1 MQNHQQKNQY
11 NKDFVLT
18 LSLTYIEDVR
28 VNVGSAPSQSE
39 GTPGV
44 SENVVN
50 GDHYRPLLQ
59 AAFTGDWE
67 SAEKIFLRHPSSKL
81 ANITS
86 RSETAL
92 HIAALNAQD
101 QFVENLIELL
111 SQSLEELEKVDCG
124 GRTALHH
131 AVLCGRIRIV
141 EALVRSNRRLT
152 QIQDKEGCLPFNL
165 STQEASMHKEIAW
178 FLAKNTTFDGPTHP
192 DSSPNAIQCIV
203 GLAYAGHLDII
214 LYLLGQY
221 PSLILRKGPG
231 ETGKSLLGVLA
242 RMQSHFLS
250 GTRLS
255 VWEALIYKCIPVD
268 MNYKPTDETSTN
280 VQTSTNLALQCLTRS
295 LWNAANI
302 VVPSIKRIH
311 DVKWRHEAAV
321 ELVKIVCNALSER
334 NPTEITQFF
343 QDRDLLAQA
352 TVKGI
357 SELVKLSIQYF
368 PELIWISPYG
378 TTLMTLAVQYRQER
392 ILRLFLKESSTNGL
406 SLVPTPTEIES
417 GKMMRAAAKCNPDID
432 DVTNVSG
439 AAFQMQREIQWFKAV
454 ESWVTPDMRT
464 ARSGPDN
471 KTYWQMF
478 VEKHQ
483 KLLENGQKWVKE
495 TADKCMLVSTLIA
508 TVLFAAVFTVPGTNI
523 DSNDFPLKGS
533 VLVFAISDGL
543 GLLCSMTAILLFLA
557 ILTSRDEPLDFF
569 DSLPK
574 KIIMGLSSLF
584 LSLAFMLVAF
594 AAALRFVLDKT
605 LEWVVIPIALLTSL
619 PVALFIVLQL
629 PLLFQM
635 VRSTYGPSIFR
646 AEGIRK

>member
-1 MQNHQQKNQY
+1 MATQPSERQGNSEHA
-11 NKDFVLT
+11 
-18 LSLTYIEDVR
+18 EPPADVR
-28 VNVGSAPSQSE
+28 VNVGSAPSQS
-39 GTPGV
+39 GGAPGIP
-44 SENVVN
+44 ENVVN
-50 GDHYRPLLQ
+50 GFYFQPLLK

-67 SAEKIFLRHPSSKL
+67 SAEKFILRDPASKI

-86 RSETAL
+86 RSETVL

-101 QFVENLIELL
+101 QFVENLVELL
-111 SQSLEELEKVDCG
+111 SQSPEMLEKVDCG

-141 EALVRSNRRLT
+141 KALVRRNCRLT
-152 QIQDKEGCLPFNL
+152 QIQDEEGRVPFNL
-165 STQEASMHKEIAW
+165 SSQEASMHKEIAW
-178 FLAKNTTFDGPTHP
+178 FLAKNTTFDGSSHL

-203 GLAYAGHLDII
+203 GLTYAGHLDIV
-214 LYLLGQY
+214 LYLLRKY
-221 PSLILRKGPG
+221 PSLILKKGPG
-231 ETGKSLLGVLA
+231 ETDKSILAVLA
-242 RMQSHFLS
+242 RMQCHFLS
-250 GTRLS
+250 GTKLS
-255 VWEALIYKCIPVD
+255 VLEASIYKCIPVD
-268 MNYKPTDETSTN
+268 VNSRPTDENSTN
-280 VQTSTNLALQCLTRS
+280 MQTSTNLALQCLSRS
-295 LWNAANI
+295 FWNAVNI
-302 VVPSIKRIH
+302 VAPSPIKRIH
-311 DVKWRHEAAV
+311 DVKLRHEAAV
-321 ELVKIVCNALSER
+321 ELVKKVCDALSQR
-334 NPTEITQFF
+334 NPTEIAQFF

-378 TTLMTLAVQYRQER
+378 TTLITLAVQYRQES

-406 SLVPTPTEIES
+406 SLVPAPTEKES
-417 GKMMRAAAKCNPDID
+417 ARMMRAAAKCNPDID

-471 KTYWQMF
+471 KTYWQVF

-495 TADKCMLVSTLIA
+495 TADKCMVVSTLIA
-508 TVLFAAVFTVPGTNI
+508 TVLFAAAFTVPGTN
-523 DSNDFPLKGS
+523 NGNNGFPLKGS
-533 VLVFAISDGL
+533 VMVFAISDGL
-543 GLLCSMTAILLFLA
+543 GLLCSVTAILLFLA
-557 ILTSRDEPLDFF
+557 ILTSRDEPLDFL

-594 AAALRFVLDKT
+594 AATLTYVLDKT
-605 LEWVVIPIALLTSL
+605 LEWVVIPIALLTSV
-619 PVALFIVLQL
+619 PVTLFMVLQL

-635 VRSTYGPSIFR
+635 VKSTYGPSIFR